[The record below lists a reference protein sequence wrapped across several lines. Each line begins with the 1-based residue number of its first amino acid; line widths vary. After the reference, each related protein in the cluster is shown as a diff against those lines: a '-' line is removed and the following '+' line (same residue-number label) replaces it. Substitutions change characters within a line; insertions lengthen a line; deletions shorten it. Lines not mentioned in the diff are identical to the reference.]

1 MAQSS
6 QGSQHWSSYSGFM
19 LACIGAAV
27 GLGNIWKFPYM
38 VGANGGSAFV
48 LIYLL
53 TIASIAIPVAA
64 AEIALGRLGQ
74 AGPVESLHNIAK
86 SERRTHWVSIGA
98 DIGVLASY
106 LLLTFY
112 AVIAGWVLSYVYR
125 AITGSFNAL
134 SSEASQNMFQALQA
148 SPTEMIVMQGL
159 FLLTVT
165 FILSRDI
172 TSGLERAN
180 RIMMPMLFIML
191 LAVSGYGLI
200 AGNPKEALAYLLT
213 PDFSKLNNATIAAA
227 VGQGFFSVGVGSAIL
242 ITFGAYMNKNIKIG
256 SAALTIGIADTAIAL
271 LAGFGIF
278 AIVFSQG
285 LDPAS
290 GPGLIF
296 ITLPVAFSSIPG
308 GYMLGILFFIL
319 VLFAALTSALALAE
333 VTISWAEYR
342 LNISRRFAS
351 WAVLLSNFMIGL
363 LTVFSFNLLSEFRLA
378 ETGFWADKN
387 LFEVKDYIASSILM
401 PVSGLLI
408 VFFAY
413 WGIKSY
419 RLEQAF
425 GQERKIFK
433 IWLWLG
439 RIISPLGIIWVFW
452 TNL

>member
-1 MAQSS
+1 
-6 QGSQHWSSYSGFM
+6 
-19 LACIGAAV
+19 
-27 GLGNIWKFPYM
+27 
-38 VGANGGSAFV
+38 
-48 LIYLL
+48 
-53 TIASIAIPVAA
+53 
-64 AEIALGRLGQ
+64 
-74 AGPVESLHNIAK
+74 
-86 SERRTHWVSIGA
+86 
-98 DIGVLASY
+98 
-106 LLLTFY
+106 
-112 AVIAGWVLSYVYR
+112 
-125 AITGSFNAL
+125 
-134 SSEASQNMFQALQA
+134 
-148 SPTEMIVMQGL
+148 MQGL

-191 LAVSGYGLI
+191 LAVAGYGLI
-200 AGNPKEALAYLLT
+200 AGSPKEALIYLLT

-242 ITFGAYMNKNIKIG
+242 ITFGAYMNKDIKIG

-285 LDPAS
+285 LDPAA

-308 GYMLGILFFIL
+308 GYILGILFFIL

-342 LNISRRFAS
+342 LNLSRRFAS

-363 LTVFSFNLLSEFRLA
+363 LTVFSFNLLSEYRLA
-378 ETGFWADKN
+378 ETGFWAEKN
-387 LFEVKDYIASSILM
+387 LFEVKDYITSSILM

-425 GQERKIFK
+425 GQDRKIFM

-439 RIISPLGIIWVFW
+439 RIVSPLGIIWVFW